1 LKEGSL
7 LKKYLNIAF
16 ILSLVI
22 LLFTGCGI
30 SAVGDLYSPPKR
42 SDEYTNMQTLIQQ
55 IMSDAEF
62 SAPIAGENQQSVQA
76 VDLDGDGEDEYLLFA
91 RDSSEKPLKI
101 YVFSGEGRN
110 YSLVD
115 VILSAGSA
123 HDRVE
128 YIQMDDNPG
137 FEIVVG
143 RRVSDQVVRSVSV
156 YALNDGQMEQIM
168 STNYTEFLCCDLD
181 GNGKGELL
189 IFRPGEVQH
198 GIAVRYSVL
207 NGVVERS
214 QEVSMSEQAENI
226 KRIMYGYLQD
236 GTRAVY
242 IASSVTGSDQIITDV
257 FAVKGAQLTNVS
269 FSTEAGTSVQTLRN
283 YYVYADDVDD
293 DTVLELP
300 SLITMPT
307 TGEDTPLTNQ
317 HIIRWYAMNSDGSVV
332 DKMYTYH
339 NFVGGWYL
347 ELEAEVARRI
357 TVEQRGS
364 SYVFLLWNDDMTQTQ
379 PLLTIYV
386 LTGQKR
392 EEQAIKDNRFILLR
406 GESTI
411 YSAAL
416 DVSSADYNMTQES
429 LITGFHLILQDW
441 KTGET

>member
-1 LKEGSL
+1 M
-7 LKKYLNIAF
+7 KKYLNIAF
-16 ILSLVI
+16 ILSMVI

-30 SAVGDLYSPPKR
+30 STVGDLYSPPKR

-55 IMSDAEF
+55 TMSDAEF
-62 SAPIAGENQQSVQA
+62 SAPVSGDNQQSVQA
-76 VDLDGDGEDEYLLFA
+76 VDLDGDGEDEYLLFV

-101 YVFSGEGRN
+101 YVFSGDGKN
-110 YSLVD
+110 YSLLD
-115 VILSAGSA
+115 RIESAGST

-128 YIQMDDNPG
+128 YIQMDDKPG
-137 FEIVVG
+137 LEIVVG

-156 YALNDGQMEQIM
+156 YSLENGQMEQIM

-181 GNGKGELL
+181 GNGRSELMV
-189 IFRPGEVQH
+189 FRPGETQH
-198 GIAVRYSVL
+198 GIAVRYFVE
-207 NGVVERS
+207 GGIVERS
-214 QEVSMSEQAENI
+214 HEVSMSEQAENI
-226 KRIMYGYLQD
+226 KRIMFGYLQD
-236 GTRAVY
+236 GKRAVY
-242 IASSVTGSDQIITDV
+242 IASRVTGSDLIVTDV
-257 FAVKGAQLTNVS
+257 FTVKAAQLTNVS
-269 FSTEAGTSVQTLRN
+269 FSSETGTSVQTLRN

-293 DTVLELP
+293 DNVLELP
-300 SLITMPT
+300 SLITMPS
-307 TGEDTPLTNQ
+307 TGVDTPLTNQ

-332 DKMYTYH
+332 DKKYTYH

-347 ELEAEVARRI
+347 ELEEALAERI

-364 SYVFLLWNDDMTQTQ
+364 SYVFLLWNEDKTQTQ

-411 YSAAL
+411 YSAVL
-416 DVSSADYNMTQES
+416 DVSSADYNLTQES
-429 LITGFHLILQDW
+429 LIAGFHLILQDW

>member
-1 LKEGSL
+1 M
-7 LKKYLNIAF
+7 KKYLNMAL

-22 LLFTGCGI
+22 LLLTGCGI
-30 SAVGDLYSPPKR
+30 SGVGDLYSPPKR
-42 SDEYTNMQTLIQQ
+42 SDEYTNMQSLIQET
-55 IMSDAEF
+55 MSGAEF
-62 SAPIAGENQQSVQA
+62 SAPVAGDNQQSVQA
-76 VDLDGDGEDEYLLFA
+76 VDLDGDGQDEYLLFV

-101 YVFSGEGRN
+101 YVFSGDGKN
-110 YSLVD
+110 YSLLD
-115 VILSAGSA
+115 RIESAGSI

-128 YIQMDDNPG
+128 YIQMDDQPG
-137 FEIVVG
+137 MEIVVG

-156 YALNDGQMEQIM
+156 YSLEDGQVEQIM

-181 GNGKGELL
+181 GNGRSELL
-189 IFRPGEVQH
+189 VFRPGEAQN
-198 GIAVRYSVL
+198 GIAVRYCVD

-214 QEVSMSEQAENI
+214 QEVSMSEPAENI

-236 GTRAVY
+236 GTRSVY

-257 FAVKGAQLTNVS
+257 FTVKAAQLINVS

-293 DTVLELP
+293 DNVLELP
-300 SLITMPT
+300 SLINMPS
-307 TGEDTPLTNQ
+307 TGEDTTLTNQ

-347 ELEAEVARRI
+347 ELEAEFAQRI

-364 SYVFLLWNDDMTQTQ
+364 SYVFLLWNEEMTETQ

-416 DVSSADYNMTQES
+416 DVTSADYNMTQES
-429 LITGFHLILQDW
+429 LIADFHLILQDW